1 MRISTSTS
9 EAVSEAGPRRGRSL
23 GTGFIGGIL
32 RDESRTFAGF
42 TLLELMVVV
51 AILGALSAVSI
62 PKYLGYVKRARVAK
76 AIADISNLGKLIQVY
91 QHDLGV
97 LPNSLADI
105 GAADMRD
112 PWGNPYQYLK
122 IQEDEVQEDEEE
134 KTTGKDKEKGPDKDQ
149 GPKEKEEKRRK
160 NRFLVPIN
168 DDFDL
173 YSSGPDGQ
181 SVAPLTAKAS
191 RDDIVRAYEGRF
203 IGRASECPP

>member
-9 EAVSEAGPRRGRSL
+9 KAVSEAGPRRARSL
-23 GTGFIGGIL
+23 GTGFLGGIL

-62 PKYLGYVKRARVAK
+62 PMYLGYVKRARVAK
-76 AIADISNLGKLIQVY
+76 AVADIYHLQKLIMVY

-97 LPNSLADI
+97 LPDSLADI

-112 PWGNPYQYLK
+112 PWGNPYHYLK
-122 IQEDEVQEDEEE
+122 IREDEEE
-134 KTTGKDKEKGPDKDQ
+134 TTTGKDKDKGKGPDKDQ
-149 GPKEKEEKRRK
+149 GAKEKEQKRRK

-173 YSSGPDGQ
+173 YSSGPDGR
-181 SVAPLTAKAS
+181 SVAPLTATAS
-191 RDDIVRAYEGRF
+191 RDDIVRAYEGSF
-203 IGRASECPP
+203 VGRALECPP